1 MYIDLSSL
9 AYGTLTILGAAA
21 LVLLIMNLIKLFKVI
36 SRFNGILEKNEKNI
50 NSMLISLPK
59 ASNNAAEIS
68 ENIKVVTEVVTDT
81 TASAIKAKENIND
94 YVTIIKDILTIIKEV
109 FSK

>member
-1 MYIDLSSL
+1 MYIDLSILLS
-9 AYGTLTILGAAA
+9 ILGAVA
-21 LVLLIMNLIKLFKVI
+21 LVLLIMNLVKLFKIV
-36 SRFNGILEKNEKNI
+36 SRFNGILQKNEKNI
-50 NSMLISLPK
+50 NNVLAELPK

-68 ENIKVVTEVVTDT
+68 DNIKIVTEVITET